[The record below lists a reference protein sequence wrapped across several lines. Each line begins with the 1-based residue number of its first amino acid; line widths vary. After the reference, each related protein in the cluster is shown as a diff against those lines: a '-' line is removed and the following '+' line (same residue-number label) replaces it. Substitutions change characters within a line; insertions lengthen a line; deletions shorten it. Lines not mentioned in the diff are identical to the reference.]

1 MGISFIYIISTY
13 RISVYK
19 LEFVICRN
27 LILFSCLDYVNVYI
41 IYEEFYSVMYLYYK
55 SCNRILCCALYTTYI
70 VITGIKNKKRFK
82 KIFLKICFLL

>member
-41 IYEEFYSVMYLYYK
+41 IYEEFYSVMYLYIIKAVIEY
-55 SCNRILCCALYTTYI
+55 CVVHYTPHHI
-70 VITGIKNKKRFK
+70 
-82 KIFLKICFLL
+82 